1 MLRIFAF
8 ILITLL
14 ISTKSY
20 AQLSSDLSIRGVIAN
35 AIDENPSASRQVA
48 ISDARRR
55 AFKMLLQNLNYK
67 VSANEL
73 FSDEEIAE
81 TIRSQQ
87 VDAEKIA
94 GNEYSAILNIIFDK
108 DFIDQAIIQK
118 KLHHY
123 KIDGEI
129 ENYII
134 FPAQIKDEKLFLW
147 GKENK
152 WRLAISGNLKTKTN
166 KKFVM
171 PEASIDNIT
180 SINEDKIIGSD
191 YNDIANIT
199 EKYNTDSA
207 YILIFSY
214 DKNNGKA
221 YVDITYLQNAH
232 IKKYRL
238 SFINTQSLDNDKL
251 LEIVASKTIEY
262 LSQQDHK
269 IKNSDDPNKYI
280 GIPITNM
287 GQWLMLRNKI
297 NNADFIE
304 KNQTKL
310 ISNDLV
316 IFAISYK
323 KDEATI
329 EEDFRSIGILL
340 NKKTKNYFL
349 GTISNM
355 TMNQQKYFDNN
366 LNDTQI
372 NTQIEDNNAN

>member
-1 MLRIFAF
+1 MLRIFALIFF
-8 ILITLL
+8 ITSLF
-14 ISTKSY
+14 SFNSY
-20 AQLSSDLSIRGVIAN
+20 ASSSEIYSVRGVIAN
-35 AIDENPSASRQVA
+35 AIDEDPSKSRQVA

-55 AFKMLLQNLNYK
+55 AFKILLKNLDFK

-94 GNEYSAILNIIFDK
+94 GNEYSAILNIMFDQ
-108 DFIDQAIIQK
+108 DFIDQAILQK

-123 KIDGEI
+123 KANGEI
-129 ENYII
+129 ESYVI
-134 FPAQIKDEKLFLW
+134 FPAQIENEQLYLW
-147 GKENK
+147 NKENK
-152 WRLAISGNLKTKTN
+152 WRIAISGNLKTKTN
-166 KKFVM
+166 KKFLI

-180 SINEDKIIGSD
+180 SINENKIIASN
-191 YNDIANIT
+191 YNDISNIT

-214 DKNNGKA
+214 DENKSKA

-238 SFINTQSLDNDKL
+238 SFINAQSLDQENL
-251 LEIVASKTIEY
+251 LDIVASKTIEY

-269 IKNSDDPNKYI
+269 IKDSNDPNKYI

-287 GQWLMLRNKI
+287 GEWLMLRNKI

-304 KNQTKL
+304 KSQTKL
-310 ISNDLV
+310 ISNDLA

-323 KDEATI
+323 KDESTI
-329 EEDFRSIGILL
+329 ESDFRSIGISL
-340 NKKTKNYFL
+340 NKKAKNYFL

-355 TMNQQKYFDNN
+355 TPNQR
-366 LNDTQI
+366 I
-372 NTQIEDNNAN
+372 EEPSNTNYIKEEENADQR